1 MSIQNE
7 EEQRTILESFEKFIT
22 SESGLMTSSEWS
34 EIGSDE
40 IVSAYI
46 VNTIKQLFQDYEDH
60 TVWSSQDEAVA
71 HTFTEV
77 DAFVEVIAAYLPG
90 FERLQ
95 VNDILKW
102 LIGLKARIDEDKK
115 IAATATLTTDTKQS
129 NENETKTTSI
139 TKIEVEDAN
148 EATADGDV
156 KLLLEMFPQFTV
168 KDIKKVY
175 KKRGS
180 NYNAAI
186 DELVL
191 LENASVISSDDD
203 VVYSNDDLTE
213 EEKQLLKE
221 RTVQKFGFVRVN
233 EDDPKGGDIS
243 TVKPVIKWNSEK
255 KMVRYFD
262 SKVVSTKGEKY
273 FEPKTEKDEEL
284 EKQMKSTYVNLKPA
298 RKYRF
303 H

>member
-1 MSIQNE
+1 MSTQSE
-7 EEQRTILESFEKFIT
+7 EEQKTILESFEKFIT
-22 SESGLMTSSEWS
+22 SESGLMSSSEWL

-71 HTFTEV
+71 NTFTEV

-115 IAATATLTTDTKQS
+115 IAATVTLTADTKQS

-156 KLLLEMFPQFTV
+156 KLLLEMFPQFSI

-221 RTVQKFGFVRVN
+221 RTVQKYVIIRIIRIPI
-233 EDDPKGGDIS
+233 DYIS
-243 TVKPVIKWNSEK
+243 
-255 KMVRYFD
+255 
-262 SKVVSTKGEKY
+262 
-273 FEPKTEKDEEL
+273 
-284 EKQMKSTYVNLKPA
+284 
-298 RKYRF
+298 
-303 H
+303 